1 MLKHDTV
8 HPPSL
13 QPGDTIGIVCPAGY
27 MPIEN
32 VSECIRVI
40 NSLWGFTV
48 KVGKTVG
55 NQYNNFSGTD
65 AERIADLQEMLDD
78 ENIKAIL
85 CGRGGYGTGRIIDA
99 LNFDK
104 YCQHPK
110 WIIGFSD
117 ITVLHAHVFTNYNIA
132 GIHAP
137 MAAAFKENGYLN
149 DYVGSLHESLLGK
162 KAHYVVPSNPL
173 NRLGY
178 AEGVLIGGNL
188 SMVAH
193 LIGTPSGYD
202 ARNKILFL
210 EDIGEYLYNIDRMM
224 YQLKRSGIFKDLK
237 GLIVGGF
244 TDGKDTNTPF
254 GKTAEE
260 IIQDIV
266 EEYSFPV
273 AFGFPVSHSTE
284 NYALVVGGKYQ
295 LHVDEEWM
303 KMNVELGIR
312 N

>member
-8 HPPSL
+8 LPPSL

-32 VSECIRVI
+32 VSECVRVL

-99 LNFDK
+99 LDFSK
-104 YCQHPK
+104 YCQRPK

-117 ITVLHAHVFTNYNIA
+117 ITVLHAHILSNYNIA

-149 DYVGSLHESLLGK
+149 DYVGSLHAFLIGK

-173 NRLGY
+173 NRLGH

-188 SMVAH
+188 TMIAH
-193 LIGTPSGYD
+193 LIGTPSGYN
-202 ARNKILFL
+202 AHNKILFL

-224 YQLKRSGIFKDLK
+224 YQLKRSGILADLK

-244 TDGKDTNTPF
+244 TDSKDTNTPF

-260 IIQDIV
+260 IINDIV
-266 EEYSFPV
+266 AEYSFPV

-284 NYALVVGGKYQ
+284 NYALVVGGKYK
-295 LHVDEEWM
+295 LHVDEDWT
-303 KMNVELGIR
+303 KMN
-312 N
+312 